1 MTMMTMMAMTMTMMM
16 MMMTTDKP
24 HLIFQL
30 DPTYVVAYAAALLTL
45 KTDEKGFYGTVDGEE
60 RFS

>member
-1 MTMMTMMAMTMTMMM
+1 MQRGSE
-16 MMMTTDKP
+16 P

-30 DPTYVVAYAAALLTL
+30 DPTYVVAYAAALLTF